1 MSEHIVISHALGKNV
16 IELTTEKVHFLT
28 RRLTGSQNHTRLY
41 LMLFEREHIECT
53 IERAL
58 SGQVSHLLT
67 KLGACK
73 PSGEQNGK
81 CFLPHARPTT
91 RPILPTLREQIEK
104 HLKIL

>member
-1 MSEHIVISHALGKNV
+1 MTVQI
-16 IELTTEKVHFLT
+16 T
-28 RRLTGSQNHTRLY
+28 RWKPGPMPF
-41 LMLFEREHIECT
+41 ML
-53 IERAL
+53 L
-58 SGQVSHLLT
+58 PSVSLQVMRHMLT